1 MTRRQLAA
9 INATAKAIEER
20 DKARAEAAGWKDAS
34 DGWRL
39 TATSAIARADEL
51 TRILAAVDALHT
63 KDGPACACGISW
75 PCPTR
80 RALDGGR

>member
-1 MTRRQLAA
+1 VTRRQLAA

-20 DKARAEAAGWKDAS
+20 DTARAAFREYRRAMRG
-34 DGWRL
+34 RL
-39 TATSAIARADEL
+39 GTARA
-51 TRILAAVDALHT
+51 ILAAVDALHT
-63 KDGPACACGISW
+63 KDGPACTCGLTW